1 MPQVHAGLSDLGTDP
16 GNRTKQGRDDKQP
29 TGLSSGTNTRPLS
42 QTSNLK
48 PGLQQSAVSSG
59 SAALVNPS
67 QAVAKEGSEQ
77 LQHTLKDLKDNYLS
91 IESQIVQETKKQR
104 DSNIEKYAG
113 VLEKIQSLK
122 KLLKTE
128 IEQRKNTEE

>member
-1 MPQVHAGLSDLGTDP
+1 M
-16 GNRTKQGRDDKQP
+16 
-29 TGLSSGTNTRPLS
+29 
-42 QTSNLK
+42 
-48 PGLQQSAVSSG
+48 
-59 SAALVNPS
+59 
-67 QAVAKEGSEQ
+67 
-77 LQHTLKDLKDNYLS
+77 QHTLKDLKDNYLS

>member
-1 MPQVHAGLSDLGTDP
+1 M
-16 GNRTKQGRDDKQP
+16 K
-29 TGLSSGTNTRPLS
+29 
-42 QTSNLK
+42 
-48 PGLQQSAVSSG
+48 
-59 SAALVNPS
+59 
-67 QAVAKEGSEQ
+67 
-77 LQHTLKDLKDNYLS
+77 HTLKDLKDNYLS

-128 IEQRKNTEE
+128 IE

>member
-1 MPQVHAGLSDLGTDP
+1 M
-16 GNRTKQGRDDKQP
+16 
-29 TGLSSGTNTRPLS
+29 
-42 QTSNLK
+42 
-48 PGLQQSAVSSG
+48 
-59 SAALVNPS
+59 
-67 QAVAKEGSEQ
+67 
-77 LQHTLKDLKDNYLS
+77 
-91 IESQIVQETKKQR
+91 QETKKQR

>member
-1 MPQVHAGLSDLGTDP
+1 M
-16 GNRTKQGRDDKQP
+16 
-29 TGLSSGTNTRPLS
+29 
-42 QTSNLK
+42 
-48 PGLQQSAVSSG
+48 
-59 SAALVNPS
+59 
-67 QAVAKEGSEQ
+67 
-77 LQHTLKDLKDNYLS
+77 QHTLKDLKDNYLS

-113 VLEKIQSLK
+113 VLDKIQSLK

>member
-16 GNRTKQGRDDKQP
+16 ANRTKQGRDDKQP
-29 TGLSSGTNTRPLS
+29 TGLSSGSNTRPLS
-42 QTSNLK
+42 KTSDLK

-59 SAALVNPS
+59 SAVLVNPS